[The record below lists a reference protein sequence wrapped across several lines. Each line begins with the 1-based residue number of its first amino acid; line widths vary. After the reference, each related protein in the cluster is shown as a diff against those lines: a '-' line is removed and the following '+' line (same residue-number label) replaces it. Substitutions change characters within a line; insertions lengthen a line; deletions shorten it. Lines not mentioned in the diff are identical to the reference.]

1 MDGGAMRRVI
11 VAVAVIVSCLSIG
24 FVELRGA
31 GSNATEEA
39 AIRKIIAAENEGHPV
54 PHTAD
59 QIFWSGPYQR
69 PVIWP
74 EKPTPA
80 STAIAPIEARV
91 PGGSRGTKVPVR
103 IVVADSRDLAYEY
116 ETTAL
121 NIRMKDGTTRNAE
134 SAALR
139 VWQKEAG
146 EWKIAAEFSAPH
158 RK

>member
-1 MDGGAMRRVI
+1 MAGAETTPKIGVI
-11 VAVAVIVSCLSIG
+11 VGCLSIG

-31 GSNATEEA
+31 GSNAIEEA
-39 AIRKIIAAENEGHPV
+39 AIRKIVSAENDGRPV
-54 PHTAD
+54 PHMAD

-80 STAIAPIEARV
+80 STAIAPIEERA
-91 PGGSRGTKVPVR
+91 PSGSTSLKTPVR

-121 NIRMKDGTTRNAE
+121 SIKMKNGTTRAVE

-139 VWQKEAG
+139 VWQKESG
-146 EWKIAAEFSAPH
+146 EWKIAAEFSAPY